1 MSGSLYALP
10 SKNKLPTATLSWAVG
25 TANAAFPLTQLSG
38 SHALE
43 PDEVAKANETTATL
57 RLTWGGAQAL
67 EGLAL
72 FNVNGRGTTI
82 GLTNNGGMATQNKVV
97 PSPEDGL
104 AVNVYWDLRG
114 IASASATQWN
124 IPIVGAAGPVTFGT
138 VIPILSWSENMHL
151 RWNYEVGDV
160 FPVIDKRTSYR
171 KRLQYRLPV
180 RYRTFSGTALLATD
194 RNALR
199 TLRREALGSITPF
212 VFVPDKDDSDVILV
226 QFAAEDHKETYQS
239 VAGSFASTV
248 EGIVDQPIVLE
259 EVNAGV
265 ALV

>member
-10 SKNKLPTATLSWAVG
+10 SKNKLSTATLSWAVG

-57 RLTWGGAQAL
+57 RLTWGGSQAL

-72 FNVNGRGTTI
+72 FNVNGKGTTI

-104 AVNVYWDLRG
+104 GINVYWDLRG
-114 IASASATQWN
+114 VASASATQWN

-138 VIPILSWSENMHL
+138 VIPILSWSEMHL
-151 RWNYEVGDV
+151 RWEHELGDT
-160 FPVIDKRTSYR
+160 FPVIEKRTSYK
-171 KRLQYRLPV
+171 KRLQYRIPV
-180 RYRTFSGTALLATD
+180 RYRMFSGVALLATD

-199 TLRREALGSITPF
+199 TLRREAQGSIIAFP
-212 VFVPDKDDSDVILV
+212 FVPDKDDNDVILM
-226 QFAAEDHKETYQS
+226 QFAMEEHKETYVS
-239 VAGSFASTV
+239 VAGSFLSTV